1 LLASLALGLLGCN
14 RQSQPSPDVAYRNAR
29 QTFQRGELND
39 ALKSADIG
47 LGHYENRDPNWA
59 CRFRVLKAEILAWQG
74 RSQESL
80 ALLKQEIPPS
90 LASDEITVRAK
101 SAQGIANGYLQ
112 NFEEAERALA
122 EAEQLATVTQPRMLG
137 EIALSKGVV
146 AGFQRGDYAKGNTFF
161 RLALQ
166 IAREEHQPF
175 LEASAL
181 GDLGLVYMRRQQ
193 YGEANDWFSAS
204 RKMAQALGNRTLIS
218 KMTGNLG
225 WCYYKLGDF
234 DRALSLFTEAEALTA
249 QLGLARDRQI
259 WLNFIGTI
267 YSDRGDYIAAEDYHQ
282 KALAIARELQ
292 NKAAMAVSLNS
303 LALTAIAAGEFDRA
317 EQYNREA
324 LELKRA
330 NHDRASE
337 LYSLLNLARVAT
349 GRRDFATAE
358 QTLAT
363 VIREAGENIPI
374 RWEAEAD
381 LASLYVAEHKLLKAD
396 LQFRRAVATVDKARS
411 SLTKEEYRLSFLASA
426 ADFYNKYID
435 LLVSQGRVR
444 DALQVAEHSRARTLA
459 EGLGLDRQDDAFL
472 QAAFRPEQT
481 ARKLNT
487 VILSYWLK
495 PGRSY
500 LWAVT
505 PDKITLFPLPAIAEI
520 DAAAQAYRKAL
531 AGPRDVLGSANSH
544 GLKLYELLVAPAQK
558 LIPPGGRVTIIA
570 DGSLHGLNFET
581 LLVPA
586 PQVHYWIEDAVI
598 SDASSIG
605 LLAAPRR
612 DQHANIRNL
621 LLVGDPV
628 SPSPEYPPLAAAGL
642 ELQGIQ
648 EHFPANQ
655 RLVIAGEKAV
665 PRAYRQSNPERF
677 AYIHFVA
684 HGTSSRMVPLDS
696 GVILSRDGDDY
707 KLYARDI
714 MQQPLRADL
723 VTISAC
729 YGAGTRAYSGEG
741 LVGLAWAFLRAG
753 AHNVIAA
760 SWEVNDSSTAQL
772 MDGLYNELGKGQDPA
787 TALRWAKLMML
798 HSGTIYRRP
807 FYWAAFQVYTGS

>member
-1 LLASLALGLLGCN
+1 LLASILPGLPGCS
-14 RQSQPSPDVAYRNAR
+14 RRSRPSPENAYRNAR
-29 QTFQRGELND
+29 QIFERGELND

-47 LGHYENRDPNWA
+47 LDDYESRDSSWA

-74 RSQESL
+74 RSEDSL
-80 ALLKQEIPPS
+80 SLLKQEIPSS
-90 LASDEITVRAK
+90 LASDEIAVRARI
-101 SAQGIANGYLQ
+101 ARGIANGNLQ
-112 NFEEAERALA
+112 KFEEAERSLT
-122 EAEQLATVTQPRMLG
+122 EAERLAAAMQPRMLG
-137 EIALSKGVV
+137 EVALSQGVL
-146 AGFQRGDYAKGNTFF
+146 AGFQRSDYAKGNTFF
-161 RLALQ
+161 RKALR
-166 IAREEHQPF
+166 IAREQHQPF

-181 GDLGLVYMRRQQ
+181 GDLGLVYMRQQQ

-204 RKMAQALGNRTLIS
+204 EKMSEALGNRTLIS

-249 QLGLARDRQI
+249 QLGLDRDRRI
-259 WLNFIGTI
+259 WLSFIGTV
-267 YSDRGDYIAAEDYHQ
+267 YSDRGDYIAASNYQQ
-282 KALAIARELQ
+282 KSLAIARKLQ
-292 NKAAMAVSLNS
+292 NKAAMVASLNN
-303 LALTAIAAGEFDRA
+303 LTLTAIAAGEFERA

-324 LELKRA
+324 LELKGA
-330 NHDRASE
+330 THDSV
-337 LYSLLNLARVAT
+337 LYARLNQARILA
-349 GRRDFATAE
+349 GRHEYATAE
-358 QTLAT
+358 QTFEAI
-363 VIREAGENIPI
+363 IRESGENVPL

-381 LASLYVAEHKLLKAD
+381 LANLYVAGQKPGKAE
-396 LQFRRAVATVDKARS
+396 LQFRKTIASVDKARS

-426 ADFYNKYID
+426 AAFYNGYID
-435 LLVSQGRVR
+435 LLVSRGKTRE
-444 DALQVAEHSRARTLA
+444 ALQVAEHSRARTLA
-459 EGLGLDRQDDAFL
+459 EGLGLDRQGGSLL
-472 QAAFRPEQT
+472 QAAFRPEQA
-481 ARKLNT
+481 ARKLST

-505 PDKITLFPLPAIAEI
+505 PDKTAVFPLPAAGEI
-520 DAAAQAYRKAL
+520 DAAVQAYRKAL
-531 AGPRDVLGSANSH
+531 AGPRDVLGSANSY

-558 LIPPGGRVTIIA
+558 LIPPGGRVTIIT

-581 LLVPA
+581 LLVPS
-586 PQVHYWIEDAVI
+586 PKVHYWIEDAVI
-598 SDASSIG
+598 SDASSIA

-612 DQHANIRNL
+612 DQHADTRNL

-628 SPSPEYPPLAAAGL
+628 SPSPEYPALAAAGL
-642 ELQGIQ
+642 EVDGIQ
-648 EHFPANQ
+648 EHFPSDR
-655 RLVIAGEKAV
+655 RLVVTREKAV
-665 PRAYRQSNPERF
+665 PRAYRESNPERF

-723 VTISAC
+723 VTVSAC

-772 MDGLYNELGKGQDPA
+772 MDGLYNELSKGQDPA